1 MNKFL
6 KPAALV
12 VINALVGFGYTAN
25 TFAQEETETQPR
37 ESRLQQKDR
46 YFPSGDLRL
55 NSDFPSTYNGH
66 SAGTNVLNF
75 LN

>member
-25 TFAQEETETQPR
+25 TFAQEETETQPVSYTQIHT
-37 ESRLQQKDR
+37 ER
-46 YFPSGDLRL
+46 YGRQLACKL
-55 NSDFPSTYNGH
+55 LM
-66 SAGTNVLNF
+66 AK
-75 LN
+75 